1 MSVPARQPDA
11 STLRPSAEL
20 WGPLLISGVALLLAF
35 PAGLLL
41 AVINWYRMGML
52 AKSRSRL
59 IAGVAAAYAFV
70 IVLILLPSP
79 LPAFVYFAVNIGA
92 FFYLRRE
99 VDNDTDAYA
108 YAGNEVHPANRL
120 VGIAIGVGG
129 FLFFVLVYIVM
140 TIFLVAFGLAPS
152 AA

>member
-1 MSVPARQPDA
+1 MSVPARKPDVA
-11 STLRPSAEL
+11 TLQPSAEL
-20 WGPLLISGVALLLAF
+20 WGPLLIAGVALLLAF

-59 IAGVAAAYAFV
+59 IAGVVAAYAFV
-70 IVLILLPSP
+70 ILLILLPNP
-79 LPAFVYFAVNIGA
+79 LPAIFYFAVNIGA

-99 VDNDTDAYA
+99 VDTDTDAYA

-120 VGIAIGVGG
+120 TGIAIGIGG

-140 TIFLVAFGLAPS
+140 VIFFVAFGLVPPTA
-152 AA
+152 

>member
-1 MSVPARQPDA
+1 MSVPARKPDVA
-11 STLRPSAEL
+11 TLRPSAEL
-20 WGPLLISGVALLLAF
+20 WGPLLIASVALLLGF

-59 IAGVAAAYAFV
+59 IAGVV
-70 IVLILLPSP
+70 
-79 LPAFVYFAVNIGA
+79 AVNIGA

-99 VDNDTDAYA
+99 VDTDTDAYA

-120 VGIAIGVGG
+120 TGIAIGIGG

-140 TIFLVAFGLAPS
+140 VIFFVA
-152 AA
+152 